1 MKSAFG
7 SNQFPG
13 TYAVRS
19 RRAFTLVEM
28 LVTMG
33 LFTLVVVGLVYAQMF
48 GMRQDQLIQSKLGA
62 SDHSRRGFDVMT
74 EDIRAA
80 KIWNIGNGSAG
91 SFTAITNGDPQIGNA
106 LEIYTTTNTSA
117 YVRYYF
123 DTNRGE
129 LYRYHSRD
137 GTTKKIAEYLTNTMY
152 FRAEDYRGNVQTT
165 LSHKGV
171 INVALQFYQYQYP
184 LTQVGSSYYYDYYAM
199 QFRITPHVPDGQ

>member
-1 MKSAFG
+1 M
-7 SNQFPG
+7 
-13 TYAVRS
+13 
-19 RRAFTLVEM
+19 
-28 LVTMG
+28 
-33 LFTLVVVGLVYAQMF
+33 
-48 GMRQDQLIQSKLGA
+48 
-62 SDHSRRGFDVMT
+62 SDGP
-74 EDIRAA
+74 